1 MIYRITQA
9 LKAEKY
15 HLPKVGT
22 YMGAQLAAMLQQ
34 QQAPAETVRVFQ
46 NFVESVKI
54 DPPRHIIIAPPAQ

>member
-1 MIYRITQA
+1 MLHRITQA

-22 YMGAQLAAMLQQ
+22 YTGAQLAAMLQQ
-34 QQAPAETVRVFQ
+34 QQAPAETVRAFEK
-46 NFVESVKI
+46 FVASVKI